1 MSTLYKRANG
11 QQKRMLRIISGAV
24 LNTAHAHPG
33 QLPDLKFARGVA
45 KRAVGTLS
53 AQWADTLAAKSQD
66 VLPSG
71 NRWDTLSPQRSRV
84 TSLLLRDAGRSHFN
98 PTAPFSKLC
107 AKMSRMIGPL
117 IAKGETEK
125 VEALRAAIIALA
137 PLVRKE
143 KGKS

>member
-1 MSTLYKRANG
+1 
-11 QQKRMLRIISGAV
+11 MLRIISGAV

-71 NRWDTLSPQRSRV
+71 NRWDRLRPRRRRV
-84 TSLLLRDAGRSHFN
+84 TRSQSHDAGRSN
-98 PTAPFSKLC
+98 GLEAAPFTKLC
-107 AKMSRMIGPL
+107 AKMGRMIGPL

-143 KGKS
+143 KGKL